1 MEVRRGHGKC
11 VRGSRCQ
18 VAGGDFHA
26 KGNNAGS
33 GTWRTHSPGAGAIV
47 FFSPPLALVNPFLLF
62 SFSFDFLFY
71 FIYIFFLIRTTSC
84 NSISTSASTS
94 RTLSLQPRPP
104 HPPSSC
110 PLGSYLLLPFSS
122 MRGGEQLSSHRH
134 SHRQQSG
141 K

>member
-1 MEVRRGHGKC
+1 MGSVSGGVGVRSPEGTFMPRGTM
-11 VRGSRCQ
+11 RGL
-18 VAGGDFHA
+18 APGGPIL
-26 KGNNAGS
+26 
-33 GTWRTHSPGAGAIV
+33 PGQGPL
-47 FFSPPLALVNPFLLF
+47 FPPPPPLALVNPFLLF
-62 SFSFDFLFY
+62 SFSFDVF
-71 FIYIFFLIRTTSC
+71 FIYIYFSQPHSC